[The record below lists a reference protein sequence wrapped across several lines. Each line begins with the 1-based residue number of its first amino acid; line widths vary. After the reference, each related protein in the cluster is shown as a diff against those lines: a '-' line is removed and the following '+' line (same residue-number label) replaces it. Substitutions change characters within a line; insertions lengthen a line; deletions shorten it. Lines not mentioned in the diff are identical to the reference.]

1 MRRLTGP
8 SGVIVGLLLAAV
20 LLFVSIGIGLRVPGE
35 TSLDPFGSSGSLDY
49 RALRFGSFAPLR
61 GEFIE
66 KQLGSVIRKPVR
78 PAARRLGAPEA
89 LEGVAAPVVVAHPF
103 TNDALTDAYSIST
116 VPFTARTNT
125 AGATRQSGEPSSCG
139 GLGSGSDGGTAWYR
153 YRPKARLGLI
163 ANTFGSNY
171 GTALSV
177 FSGTRQSDLTRI
189 GCDSNSSGFSQLA
202 FPARPN
208 ATYWFQIT
216 NRSGSGNL
224 VFNLTLQ
231 GVTTLASV
239 SSSGTQGN
247 ADSLIPSISPDGGS
261 IAFYSGATTFGEATP
276 DPLCVPTPNLD
287 LCRPALYARDR
298 RLHRVR
304 RVDRAPPTNPVNE
317 YAPNPFRAERITV
330 TGSVSEGG
338 RFVAFWSTTSTL
350 VEDDTNESYDVFVLD
365 QSTGKVERV
374 SVSSSGEQGDMN
386 SYEAALSID
395 GRFAGFASASSNLVA
410 GDTNGVPDVFVR
422 DRQTDRTIRVSVSS
436 TGAQAN
442 MGRSQAFPLE
452 TGSRLISMSAN
463 GRYVMF
469 RSVASNLV
477 PGDTNEAADVFVR
490 DLQTRKTIRVN
501 VSSSEA
507 QADADTRHPVGLAQ
521 WNISDNGRYV
531 FFNSDASNLVPN
543 DQNGAEDIFVRDT
556 VRGTTRRVSVSSS
569 GGEAE
574 FGVGDRDVAST
585 SGNYIANLSV
595 VPTNTAALSYAATPD
610 GRFVVFSSDSTDL
623 VPRDTNETTD
633 IFLRDLATGTTT
645 LVSLASNGGQGNGP
659 SNDPIL
665 SADGRFVAFDSAS
678 DNLVPGDT
686 NGYDDVFVLELP
698 RLTALSDWY

>member
-8 SGVIVGLLLAAV
+8 IGAIVGLVLAAI

-35 TSLDPFGSSGSLDY
+35 TSLDPFGTSGSLDY

-61 GEFIE
+61 GEFIR
-66 KQLGSVIRKPVR
+66 KQLGSVIGTPAR
-78 PAARRLGAPEA
+78 PTTGRRLGARER
-89 LEGVAAPVVVAHPF
+89 LEGVAEPVVVAHPF
-103 TNDALTDAYSIST
+103 TNDAFGNAYPIST

-125 AGATRQSGEPSSCG
+125 TGATRQGDEPSSCG
-139 GLGSGSDGGTAWYR
+139 GLGSGGGTAWYR

-163 ANTFGSNY
+163 ANTFGSSF

-177 FSGTRQSDLTRI
+177 YTGTALNKLTRL
-189 GCDSNSSGFSQLA
+189 GCDSNGTGFSQLA
-202 FPARPN
+202 FPATPN
-208 ATYWFQIT
+208 VTYWFQIA

-231 GVTTLASV
+231 GVTTLASR
-239 SSSGTQGN
+239 SSSGAQGN
-247 ADSLIPSISPDGGS
+247 ADSLIPSISPDGGA
-261 IAFYSGATTFGEATP
+261 IAFYSGATSFGDATP
-276 DPLCVPTPNLD
+276 DPVCIPTPNLD
-287 LCRPALYARDR
+287 LCRPALYLRDR
-298 RLHRVR
+298 RLHRVSR
-304 RVDRAPPTNPVNE
+304 MDKAPTTNPVQE
-317 YAPNPFRAERITV
+317 YTPLPLRAERITV
-330 TGSVSEGG
+330 TGSMSEGG
-338 RFVAFWSTTSTL
+338 RYVAFWSTTSTF
-350 VEDDTNESYDVFVLD
+350 VENDTNESYDVFVRD
-365 QSTGKVERV
+365 RVSNKVERV
-374 SVSSSGEQGDMN
+374 SVSSTGQQGNEN

-395 GRFAGFASASSNLVA
+395 GRYAGFASAANNLVPR
-410 GDTNGVPDVFVR
+410 DTNAVPDVFVR
-422 DRQTDRTIRVSVSS
+422 DRYTDKTVRVSVSS
-436 TGAQAN
+436 AGEQAN
-442 MGRSQAFPLE
+442 MSRSESFPAE
-452 TGSRLISMSAN
+452 SGSRLISMSAN

-477 PGDTNEAADVFVR
+477 PNDTNQAADVFVH
-490 DLQTRKTIRVN
+490 DLRTRKTIRVN

-507 QADADTRHPVGLAQ
+507 QANADTRHPVGLPQ
-521 WNISDNGRYV
+521 WNVSDDGRYV
-531 FFNSDASNLVPN
+531 FFNSDASNLVTN

-556 VRGTTRRVSVSSS
+556 VRGTTHRVSVSSS

-574 FGVGDRDVAST
+574 FGVGDRDLGST
-585 SGNYIANLSV
+585 SGNYIANASV

-665 SADGRFVAFDSAS
+665 SADGRFVAFDSES
-678 DNLVPGDT
+678 SNLVPGDA

-698 RLTALSDWY
+698 RLTALSGWY